1 MDRITI
7 INDLITKYNFKSYLE
22 IGVRN
27 TFECFDLIN
36 CEVKDSVDPGFE
48 NHINNVKYKLT
59 SDEFF
64 KQLDSSSLDKD
75 SNYKWDIIFI
85 DGLHLSYQVER
96 DITNSLNHLSE
107 NGIIVV
113 HDCNPPTLHHA
124 REDYSNHDTPAMGI
138 WNGTVWKSFYKLRC
152 TNPNLDM
159 CVIDCDWGVGLI
171 KRGSQKL
178 CNDKNEYYEFS
189 IFDKNRKSS
198 LNLIDCKNF
207 YSWLDKPF
215 YEDKNISLKL
225 NFLKRIL
232 TDSLDDLSYTNFFK
246 NSYPNYDIMENSL
259 LQPISNDRLEGLD
272 WPVRAHTMIGLKR
285 LNNLH
290 KMMDYIRINNIDGDL
305 IETGVWRG
313 GATIFMKA
321 YLNFY
326 KMDKKVF
333 VCDSFEGLPKPDLEK
348 YPQDIGDAHYTNDYL
363 NVSLDDVISNFSIYG
378 LLDDKVK
385 FIKGWFS
392 DTLHNND
399 EIKSLSICRCDGDM
413 YGSTIDVLTNLYDKL
428 SSNGVIIIDDYC
440 LPNCVK
446 AVSDFRNEKNIH
458 SNIEV
463 IDNCGIFW
471 FKS

>member
-171 KRGSQKL
+171 KRGSQTL
-178 CNDKNEYYEFS
+178 CDIKNEYYEFS
-189 IFDKNRKSS
+189 IFDENRELS
-198 LNLIDCKNF
+198 LNLITYENF
-207 YSWLDKPF
+207 SIWLDKPF
-215 YEDKNISLKL
+215 YVNKKTMNINISILIINL
-225 NFLKRIL
+225 NTLEYTKQCVE
-232 TDSLDDLSYTNFFK
+232 DL
-246 NSYPNYDIMENSL
+246 L
-259 LQPISNDRLEGLD
+259 LQDVPFNLTIIDQNSTEEGT
-272 WPVRAHTMIGLKR
+272 W
-285 LNNLH
+285 
-290 KMMDYIRINNIDGDL
+290 
-305 IETGVWRG
+305 
-313 GATIFMKA
+313 
-321 YLNFY
+321 
-326 KMDKKVF
+326 
-333 VCDSFEGLPKPDLEK
+333 
-348 YPQDIGDAHYTNDYL
+348 DYL
-363 NVSLDDVISNFSIYG
+363 NLLFDNHLNGLFYGKINVLSVYNTGYNKPVNQVWNDFVKESNTEFIC
-378 LLDDKVK
+378 LL
-385 FIKGWFS
+385 
-392 DTLHNND
+392 NND
-399 EIKSLSICRCDGDM
+399 VRLSP
-413 YGSTIDVLTNLYDKL
+413 NFL
-428 SSNGVIIIDDYC
+428 SSSISVMDLEPSVGFVNHVTNNKNYSSWDKNLEYVIMETPYRQGWDLFFRKSNYNEIPNNLIFYFGDDYIYSK
-440 LPNCVK
+440 LYSSGFKGAYILNSPIIHFLSSTTPEKGRVDSGDN
-446 AVSDFRNEKNIH
+446 DRNNFNKLNLT
-458 SNIEV
+458 
-463 IDNCGIFW
+463 
-471 FKS
+471 FKDLSFNEDLCRWSPEFYEITKK